1 MIEYASDFTTTPKPR
16 RKTMAKEKPVE
27 KVVKKAKYEVVLLTQ
42 LMVSAEGQSR
52 KERIESAL
60 NSLEGR
66 IAGTFEFKGEI
77 YIALEK

>member
-1 MIEYASDFTTTPKPR
+1 M
-16 RKTMAKEKPVE
+16 
-27 KVVKKAKYEVVLLTQ
+27 VKKEAEVKAKKGKYEVVLLTA

-60 NSLEGR
+60 NGLEGK

>member
-1 MIEYASDFTTTPKPR
+1 MGIIEYAFDDKPKPTR
-16 RKTMAKEKPVE
+16 SVKMKKEAEVKAKKG
-27 KVVKKAKYEVVLLTQ
+27 KYEVVLLTQ

-60 NSLEGR
+60 NGIEGK